1 MTEQMIRR
9 IGLDQDLEELRS
21 LLRHMGEHV
30 IDALEGAITAL
41 HTLDTAKAQQIVKD
55 DVLLNAMEDQ
65 IMDIGSRLIVTQQ
78 PVAKDLRRIIVAFKI
93 SSDLERMGDLALDVA
108 KVTMRLQG
116 QQLIKPLVDIP
127 NMAAIVKVMITEA
140 ITSYLDENTDL
151 AYKMAQDD
159 DEVDHLYGQM
169 ITELYAFLTAHP
181 ESSSQVMLLTLVGR
195 YIERIADH
203 ATNIGESVVYLVTGK
218 RPDLNQ

>member
-1 MTEQMIRR
+1 MIRR
-9 IGLDQDLEELRS
+9 KEFDKDLEELRT
-21 LLRHMGEHV
+21 LLQQMGEHV
-30 IDALEGAITAL
+30 TDALEGAILAL
-41 HTLDTAKAQQIVKD
+41 QTLDTVRAQEIVKAD
-55 DVLLNAMEDQ
+55 LRLNAMEDR
-65 IMDIGSRLIVTQQ
+65 IMEIGSRLIITQQ

-108 KVTMRLQG
+108 KVTMRIQG

-127 NMAAIVKVMITEA
+127 RMADIVSVMINEA
-140 ITSYLDENTDL
+140 IQSYLDENTDL

-159 DEVDHLYGQM
+159 DQVDGLYSAM
-169 ITELYAFLTAHP
+169 INELYTYMVQKP
-181 ESSSQVMLLTLVGR
+181 ETVNQAMLLTLVGR

>member
-1 MTEQMIRR
+1 MIRR
-9 IGLDQDLEELRS
+9 KEFDKDLEELRS
-21 LLRHMGEHV
+21 LLQQMGEHV
-30 IDALEGAITAL
+30 TDALEGAIVAL
-41 HTLDTAKAQQIVKD
+41 QTLDIVRAQEIVKAD
-55 DVLLNAMEDQ
+55 LRLNAMEDR
-65 IMDIGSRLIVTQQ
+65 IMEIGSRLIITQQ

-108 KVTMRLQG
+108 KVTLRIQG

-127 NMAAIVKVMITEA
+127 RMAEIVAVMIDEA
-140 ITSYLDENTDL
+140 IQSYLDENTDL

-159 DEVDHLYGQM
+159 SKVDHLYSAT
-169 ITELYAFLTAHP
+169 INELYTYMVEKP
-181 ESSSQVMLLTLVGR
+181 ESLNQAMLLTLVGR

>member
-1 MTEQMIRR
+1 MIRR
-9 IGLDQDLEELRS
+9 KEFDKDLEELRS
-21 LLRHMGEHV
+21 LLQQMGEHV
-30 IDALEGAITAL
+30 IDALEGAIVAL
-41 HTLDTAKAQQIVKD
+41 QTLDTNRAQEIVKAD
-55 DVLLNAMEDQ
+55 LHLNAMEDK
-65 IMDIGSRLIVTQQ
+65 IMEIGSRLIITQQ

-108 KVTMRLQG
+108 KVTMRIQG

-127 NMAAIVKVMITEA
+127 RMAELVTVMIDEA
-140 ITSYLDENTDL
+140 IQSYLDENTDL

-159 DEVDHLYGQM
+159 DQVDHLYSAT
-169 ITELYAFLTAHP
+169 INELYTYMVEKP
-181 ESSSQVMLLTLVGR
+181 ESLNQAMLLTLVGR

>member
-1 MTEQMIRR
+1 MIRR
-9 IGLDQDLEELRS
+9 KEFDKDLEELRS
-21 LLRHMGEHV
+21 LLQQMGEHV
-30 IDALEGAITAL
+30 TDALDGAILAL
-41 HTLDTAKAQQIVKD
+41 QTLDTVRAQEIVKAD
-55 DVLLNAMEDQ
+55 LRLNAMEDR
-65 IMDIGSRLIVTQQ
+65 IMEIGSRLIITQQ

-108 KVTMRLQG
+108 KVTMRIQG

-127 NMAAIVKVMITEA
+127 RMAELVTIMTTEA
-140 ITSYLDENTDL
+140 IQSYLDENTDL

-159 DEVDHLYGQM
+159 DQVDGLYSAM
-169 ITELYAFLTAHP
+169 INELYTYMVQKP
-181 ESSSQVMLLTLVGR
+181 ETVNQAMLLTLVGR

>member
-1 MTEQMIRR
+1 MIRR
-9 IGLDQDLEELRS
+9 KEFDKDLEELRS
-21 LLRHMGEHV
+21 LLQQMGEHV
-30 IDALEGAITAL
+30 TDALEGAVLAL
-41 HTLDTAKAQQIVKD
+41 QTLDTTRAQEIVKAD
-55 DVLLNAMEDQ
+55 LRLNAMEDR
-65 IMDIGSRLIVTQQ
+65 IMEIGSRLIITQQ
-78 PVAKDLRRIIVAFKI
+78 PVAKDLRRIITAFKI

-108 KVTMRLQG
+108 KVTMRVQG

-127 NMAAIVKVMITEA
+127 RMAEIVTGMTTEA
-140 ITSYLDENTDL
+140 IQSYLDENTDL

-159 DEVDHLYGQM
+159 DQVDHLYSNM
-169 ITELYAFLTAHP
+169 INELYAYMVEKPDAL
-181 ESSSQVMLLTLVGR
+181 SQAMLLTLVGR

>member
-1 MTEQMIRR
+1 MIRR
-9 IGLDQDLEELRS
+9 KEFDKDLEELRS
-21 LLRHMGEHV
+21 LLEQMGEHV
-30 IDALEGAITAL
+30 TDALEGAVLAL
-41 HTLDTAKAQQIVKD
+41 QNLDTVRAQEIVKND
-55 DVLLNAMEDQ
+55 LRLNAMEDR
-65 IMDIGSRLIVTQQ
+65 IMEIGSRLIITQQ

-108 KVTMRLQG
+108 KVTMRIQG

-127 NMAAIVKVMITEA
+127 RMAEIVTVMISEA
-140 ITSYLDENTDL
+140 IQSYLDENTDL

-159 DEVDHLYGQM
+159 DQVDGLYSAM
-169 ITELYAFLTAHP
+169 INELYTYMVQKP
-181 ESSSQVMLLTLVGR
+181 ESVNQAMLLTLVGR

>member
-1 MTEQMIRR
+1 MIRR
-9 IGLDQDLEELRS
+9 KEFDKDLEELRS
-21 LLRHMGEHV
+21 LLQQMGEHV
-30 IDALEGAITAL
+30 NDALEGAIVAL
-41 HTLDTAKAQQIVKD
+41 QTLDIVRAQEIVKAD
-55 DVLLNAMEDQ
+55 LRLNAMEDR
-65 IMDIGSRLIVTQQ
+65 IMEIGSRLIITQQ

-108 KVTMRLQG
+108 KVTMRIQG
-116 QQLIKPLVDIP
+116 QTLIKPLVDIP
-127 NMAAIVKVMITEA
+127 RMAEIVSVMITEA
-140 ITSYLDENTDL
+140 IQSYLDENTDL

-159 DEVDHLYGQM
+159 DQVDGLYSAT
-169 ITELYAFLTAHP
+169 INELYAYMVEKP
-181 ESSSQVMLLTLVGR
+181 ESLNQAMLLTLVGR

>member
-1 MTEQMIRR
+1 MIRR
-9 IGLDQDLEELRS
+9 KEFDKDLEELRN
-21 LLRHMGEHV
+21 LLEQMGEHV
-30 IDALEGAITAL
+30 TDALEGAVLAL
-41 HTLDTAKAQQIVKD
+41 QNLDTVRAQEIVKND
-55 DVLLNAMEDQ
+55 LRLNAMEDR
-65 IMDIGSRLIVTQQ
+65 IMEIGSRLIITQQ

-108 KVTMRLQG
+108 KVTMRIQG

-127 NMAAIVKVMITEA
+127 RMAEIVTVMISEA
-140 ITSYLDENTDL
+140 IQSYLDENTDL

-159 DEVDHLYGQM
+159 DQVDGLYSAM
-169 ITELYAFLTAHP
+169 INELYTYMVQKP
-181 ESSSQVMLLTLVGR
+181 ESVNQAMLLTLVGR